1 VGEIKKILVPVSDI
15 KSTRQLMK
23 EAVSIA
29 SKFGASVTAMHVL
42 PPLPRTYV
50 HVLGPY
56 RKHLK
61 EESEVFMNESEK
73 ICVEKNIPFQKNVV
87 SGIPKEEIL
96 KFAKDKNYD
105 LIIVGSSDLKSRFLG
120 SVANGVVHGSSVSVL
135 IVK

>member
-1 VGEIKKILVPVSDI
+1 MGEIKKILVPVSDI

-73 ICVEKNIPFQKNVV
+73 ICVEKIFLSRKTSYQGFQK
-87 SGIPKEEIL
+87 KR
-96 KFAKDKNYD
+96 Y
-105 LIIVGSSDLKSRFLG
+105 
-120 SVANGVVHGSSVSVL
+120 
-135 IVK
+135 